1 MGKINVF
8 VGRMDNYYLNEAVY
22 LLDEFMAK
30 TENPHYA
37 GRFEYG
43 DRGRHGWSPYKSNAE
58 MYREMAAHIAR
69 NTPPGDN
76 QEAWHYK

>member
-1 MGKINVF
+1 
-8 VGRMDNYYLNEAVY
+8 MDNYYLNEAVY

-30 TENPHYA
+30 TESPHYA

-69 NTPPGDN
+69 NAPSGDN